1 MLIIHNMQNYWRGLS
16 MKNNFRFIV
25 CIFILIFSSCEV
37 FPDEGNPYS
46 VSAEFEMEESSEN
59 YEICGVNISF
69 YNHSDIS
76 VKEFV
81 VVFFLF
87 DEDGEPAQECS
98 TQLCFDIEK
107 EIESG
112 EKFQFCL
119 SLDSYMTVIPQSKLQ
134 VDYLYVSKI
143 IYEDGS
149 VWEDPYGFAAFR

>member
-1 MLIIHNMQNYWRGLS
+1 MKSNYL
-16 MKNNFRFIV
+16 RFFV
-25 CIFILIFSSCEV
+25 CIFILIFSSCAV

-46 VSAEFEMEESSEN
+46 VSADFEMDETSEN

-81 VVFFLF
+81 IVFFLF
-87 DEDGEPAQECS
+87 DADGEPAQECPNRLS
-98 TQLCFDIEK
+98 FDIEK
-107 EIESG
+107 EIES
-112 EKFQFCL
+112 EEMFQFCL
-119 SLDSYMTVIPQSKLQ
+119 CLDSYMTVIPQSMLE

-149 VWEDPYGFAAFR
+149 VWEDPYGFAAFK